1 LIKIKLLQRKKN
13 GPMKSPENTKN
24 FLMMKDSG
32 NSGMRLSFILDGLNI
47 RYDLKKP
54 FKILKKMNG
63 NSEWRT
69 DG

>member
-32 NSGMRLSFILDGLNI
+32 NSGMRLSFILDVIPFCPQTPALSMNLIGAMSH
-47 RYDLKKP
+47 LK
-54 FKILKKMNG
+54 L
-63 NSEWRT
+63 S
-69 DG
+69 